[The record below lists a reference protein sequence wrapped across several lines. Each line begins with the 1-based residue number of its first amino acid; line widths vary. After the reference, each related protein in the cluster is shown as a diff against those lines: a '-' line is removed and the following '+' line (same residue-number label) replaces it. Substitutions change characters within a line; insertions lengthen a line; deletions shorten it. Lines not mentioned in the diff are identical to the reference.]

1 MDFIIDNFFE
11 IWVGIMLLGIL
22 VEVGSIKNA
31 LDASITNVVTAILNC
46 SSPA

>member
-22 VEVGSIKNA
+22 VEVGSIKNG
-31 LDASITNVVTAILNC
+31 LDADRALRRMNLDRERR
-46 SSPA
+46 